1 MVNDFELIY
10 LYKQNR
16 EETVLQEI
24 IDKYRPLIYKN
35 IYKFYVKQQ
44 DIEDFYQ
51 EGVLALL
58 QTIEVFNE
66 DVGKTF
72 TKFYELILF
81 RRFIQLKDKSP
92 KYVLYDNEDFFEKP
106 VEPVFDYLAEDIY
119 FGPFEK
125 EVFDLYF
132 IEHFTEDSIAI
143 MLEKDKK
150 QIQNALHRIKL
161 KIRENEEN
169 QLK

>member
-72 TKFYELILF
+72 TKFYELIL
-81 RRFIQLKDKSP
+81 RS
-92 KYVLYDNEDFFEKP
+92 E
-106 VEPVFDYLAEDIY
+106 
-119 FGPFEK
+119 
-125 EVFDLYF
+125 
-132 IEHFTEDSIAI
+132 EHTSELQS
-143 MLEKDKK
+143 
-150 QIQNALHRIKL
+150 
-161 KIRENEEN
+161 REN
-169 QLK
+169 LVCRLLL